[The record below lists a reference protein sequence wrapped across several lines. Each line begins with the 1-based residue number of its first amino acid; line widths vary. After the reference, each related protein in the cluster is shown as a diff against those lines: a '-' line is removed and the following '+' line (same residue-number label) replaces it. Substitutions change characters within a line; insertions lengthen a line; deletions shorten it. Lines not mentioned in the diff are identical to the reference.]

1 MISAIVAPMVNRIDK
16 SIANGRLPK
25 RLANSSPTVDS
36 ATQPRP
42 RLASVTPSWLA
53 DRTREIFEEA
63 RNAIRASRSPLRVI
77 ASRRVRRE
85 RTRANSAPTKNAFR
99 STNRIMA
106 SSRPSTNTSYHSA
119 GHGHQHDGAHEHHGI
134 GHSHIGDASVSG
146 LRIAL
151 VITAVFLVVE
161 VVAGF
166 LANSIAL
173 LADAGHM
180 LTDVAALGLALFVAW
195 FSKQPGSPQKT
206 YGYLRWEILAA
217 FVNGGT
223 LLLIS
228 AWILFEAVM
237 RLRAPEAVGSGLMLV
252 VAIAGL
258 AANIVAA
265 RVLAGSSRENLNA
278 RGAYLHVLGDL
289 LAILGT
295 LVAALLIR
303 YTGWLIADPL
313 ASILTTVL
321 IMGGAWRLVR
331 ESVDILLESTP
342 AHIPLPAVRNQ
353 LEAIPGIESVHDL
366 HVWAVT
372 PAVIAMSAHCI
383 VREPDQHQHVL
394 EHIHDAMQLFG
405 IQHVTI
411 QLERDDMLDRER
423 HLHA

>member
-1 MISAIVAPMVNRIDK
+1 
-16 SIANGRLPK
+16 
-25 RLANSSPTVDS
+25 
-36 ATQPRP
+36 
-42 RLASVTPSWLA
+42 
-53 DRTREIFEEA
+53 
-63 RNAIRASRSPLRVI
+63 
-77 ASRRVRRE
+77 
-85 RTRANSAPTKNAFR
+85 
-99 STNRIMA
+99 
-106 SSRPSTNTSYHSA
+106 
-119 GHGHQHDGAHEHHGI
+119 
-134 GHSHIGDASVSG
+134 VSG

-151 VITAVFLVVE
+151 AITAIFLVVE
-161 VVAGF
+161 VVAGL

-265 RVLAGSSRENLNA
+265 RVLAGSSKENLNA

-289 LAILGT
+289 LAIVGT
-295 LVAALLIR
+295 LIAALLIR

-342 AHIPLPAVRNQ
+342 AHIPMPAVRNQ

-366 HVWAVT
+366 HVWSVT

-394 EHIHDAMQLFG
+394 EHIHDAMRLFG